1 MMRQRDLFRRVLAA
15 LLCLLLVPRLT
26 VPALAAGETVTIRS
40 AQDLLELA
48 HSCTLD
54 TWSQGKTVRLAADIS
69 LDSVDFTPI
78 PSFGGQFDGGGHT
91 ISGLTLWESVSPTGL
106 FGTIQDGAVVRD
118 LHVRGSV
125 APGGARD
132 AAGGIAGE
140 NRGTIQNCTFSGTV
154 SGANSI
160 GGIAGV
166 NAVTGTIRSC
176 TAQGSIT
183 GKSMTGGIA
192 GQNLGTI
199 SGCRNDALVNITKRD
214 PGLDPAELSL
224 GADTDLGTLRAL
236 DTVNVTTDTGGI
248 AGCSTGMILSC
259 TNTAVIGYQHIGY
272 NVGGIAG
279 RSSGHIANCENRG
292 AVFGRKDIGGIVGQ
306 AEPDI
311 VLNLSA
317 DQVEN
322 LRTQLDQLQTLVD
335 RALVNAQDSGEDISG
350 RLGEIGGTVDGAVD
364 HAQDLGRRLS
374 DFGDSTTAEIN
385 RAGSIL
391 AGAVDRLGA
400 MSGDT
405 ASLSEDLTQSL
416 DALAKAVELLGES
429 ESPASTALEELQG
442 AADGLRR
449 AKEPLRQ
456 GIEQVGRGIGL
467 LQSTVSVK
475 DSQKLQAAEKQLGDG
490 LDALARSVQAVSDA
504 FGHLSNALDHGGLE
518 DAGSAA
524 RDLAAA
530 CSQMADGLSRAG
542 RGAGDLLD
550 AVQVKD
556 RAAVDGA
563 LKDLQAGVSEC
574 VKAGPDAAKA
584 LDELILALQS
594 PGGDTSAALEKL
606 TQSSGALSAGLGKVS
621 QALDTLEQ
629 NIKIDNEKAQAAMDT
644 IRAGIEAFTKGAE
657 DAAKALERL
666 EEALNAADTEE
677 IAKAIDELDTALS
690 QMSGAVEQINSGIQG
705 IRDNFGLTP
714 GAASG
719 GVDEVRTGVETLL
732 TAVEELDGAVAEFS
746 SALDSARQAGT
757 ALYGGTQALSDA
769 LELFRD
775 TSASGTGILQQ
786 AGDLFEYLSDVD
798 PIQITY
804 PAGEIG
810 TAADGLFDSMKAL
823 SGQMDALN
831 GRVNAASSVLE
842 HDLLQVSAQLRL
854 TSDTLLDAIQDAE
867 NGSLQGSISDTSEED
882 VDAVTSGKILSCVN
896 RAAVR
901 GDINVG
907 GVAGAMAVEYELDPE
922 DDLSTDAPVYR
933 RAYELKAILHKCAN
947 YGGVN
952 SLRNYAGGVCGRA
965 DLGLVSRCEGYGSVE
980 SESGDYVGGVAGFT
994 GGAVRDCFAKCR
1006 LSGGDY
1012 VGGIIGAAEAD
1023 GGGSVSRCR
1032 SLVQISEHGQYAG
1045 AISGGSGG
1053 TFQDNLFVSDGLA
1066 GLDRVSLA
1074 GQAQTVSYAQLL
1086 QAEDLPAEF
1095 RQFTLRFVAGETV
1108 VKEAVFHY
1116 GDSFGP
1122 EAYPELPPQEG
1133 HFAAWDTQ
1141 ELKDLRF
1148 DTDVTAVYTPYITTL
1163 AGGGCR
1169 DDGRSVFLGEG
1180 EFSAAEDFTARRVDL
1195 DAEETVGLGLFSRRT
1210 LLETWE
1216 LSGAGT
1222 VRFLSPTGSTD
1233 ALELYIRDKAGWRK
1247 LDADAAGSYL
1257 LFRIPDGAATLAA
1270 VSCTPVWWIWLLA
1283 AVLAAGVVLGI
1294 SLYKRH
1300 RRRQRKAQPMQE
1312 APPAGPDQGPEGG
1325 GKRQRPR
1332 VLWAVLSVV
1341 LCVAAAGAALFFASG
1356 LKDDLAACH
1365 LLKKYINQE
1374 ELDAK
1379 LSVDVQAGGLRHH
1392 LETGLTRARAE
1403 GKRVTRAQ
1411 QYGASVYYCEGLL
1424 YLENGQPLEVGSVF
1438 PDYPSLMSGVLTL
1451 YRDADISVFDNPGKT
1466 IYRVQV
1472 DGDAAQSVLENL
1484 FPSSIG
1490 RLTQVE
1496 RLDMD
1501 LVEQGGELAQLRFD
1515 AAGALDSTGP
1525 VTVSAVL
1532 ESAEGDSQGMELPPK
1547 VREQLTGGGGA
1558 EHITDQAMMKLLEAW
1573 LELNIRDPLGADVA
1587 LTADCG
1593 PLVLDEELVWTR
1605 TCAGGTEINSIRKNG
1620 RTYYISAGNVYDE
1633 TGNQEGVPGELFSP
1647 DDLLAL
1653 AYQLCVNGTLHRTQA
1668 GESCTYTL
1676 TLDGEGIVRAAR
1688 AILPETRD
1696 LSLTFQSG
1704 TIEMVVSEDRME
1716 RLNITCGGSIRL
1728 AMVDVP
1734 VSLGARLDFAAP
1746 AQADTPAVPD
1756 DVLDAMDGKLG

>member
-1 MMRQRDLFRRVLAA
+1 MRQHDLFRRALAA
-15 LLCLLLVPRLT
+15 LLCLLLVPRLA
-26 VPALAAGETVTIRS
+26 VIPARAAGETVTIRS
-40 AQDLLELA
+40 ARDLLELA
-48 HSCTLD
+48 DSCTLD
-54 TWSQGKTVRLAADIS
+54 TSSQGKTVRLAADIS

-78 PSFGGQFDGGGHT
+78 PSFGGEFDGGGHT
-91 ISGLTLWESVSPTGL
+91 ISGLTLRESASPTGL
-106 FGTIQDGAVVRD
+106 FGTVQDGAVVRD

-125 APGGARD
+125 APGGSRS

-154 SGANSI
+154 SGADSI

-192 GQNLGTI
+192 GQNLGVI

-214 PGLDPAELSL
+214 PGLDPDELDL

-236 DTVNVTTDTGGI
+236 DTVNVTTDAGGI
-248 AGCSTGMILSC
+248 AGCSSGMILSC

-279 RSSGHIANCENRG
+279 RSSGHIANCENKG

-311 VLNLSA
+311 VLTLSA
-317 DQVEN
+317 GQVEN
-322 LRTQLDQLQTLVD
+322 LRTQLDRLQDLVD
-335 RALVNAQDSGEDISG
+335 KALVNAQDSGDDISS
-350 RLGEIGGTVDGAVD
+350 RLGEICGTVDGAVD
-364 HAQDLGRRLS
+364 HAQDLGRQLS

-385 RAGSIL
+385 RVGGILSDAAG
-391 AGAVDRLGA
+391 RLDT
-400 MSGDT
+400 MSGD
-405 ASLSEDLTQSL
+405 ASRLSEDLTQAL
-416 DALAKAVELLGES
+416 DALAKAVELLGEA
-429 ESPASTALEELQG
+429 EPPASAALGELQG
-442 AADGLRR
+442 AADGLRQ
-449 AKEPLRQ
+449 AKTPLRQ
-456 GIEQVGRGIGL
+456 GMEQMGLGIDL
-467 LQSTVSVK
+467 LQNAAGVK
-475 DSQKLQAAEKQLGDG
+475 DAKKLRAAEKQLGDG
-490 LDALARSVQAVSDA
+490 LDSLAQSAQAISDA
-504 FGHLSNALDHGGLE
+504 FGHLANALGSNGLG

-524 RDLAAA
+524 RDLSAA
-530 CSQMADGLSRAG
+530 CSRMASGLG
-542 RGAGDLLD
+542 RVGQGAEDLLN
-550 AVQVKD
+550 AVQVED
-556 RAAVDGA
+556 RTAVDGA
-563 LKDLQAGVSEC
+563 LKDLRSGVSEC
-574 VKAGPDAAKA
+574 VRAGQDAANA
-584 LDELILALQS
+584 LDELIRALQS

-606 TQSSGALSAGLGKVS
+606 TQSAGALSAGMEKVS

-629 NIKIDNEKAQAAMDT
+629 NISIDNEKARAALDT
-644 IRAGIEAFTKGAE
+644 IRSGLETFTQGTE
-657 DAAKALERL
+657 NAAKALDRL
-666 EEALNAADTEE
+666 EKALNAADTEE
-677 IAKAIDELDTALS
+677 IAKAVDELDAALS
-690 QMSGAVEQINSGIQG
+690 QVSGAMGQINSGIQG
-705 IRDNFGLTP
+705 IRDNLSLTP
-714 GAASG
+714 GAANG
-719 GVDEVRTGVETLL
+719 GVDEVQSGMEALL
-732 TAVEELDGAVAEFS
+732 AAVDELDGAVAEFS
-746 SALDSARQAGT
+746 GALDSARQAGT
-757 ALYGGTQALSDA
+757 ALESGTQAISTA
-769 LELFRD
+769 LELFRGA
-775 TSASGTGILQQ
+775 SASGTGVLQQ
-786 AGDLFEYLSDVD
+786 AGDLFDYLSGVD

-804 PAGEIG
+804 PAGEIN
-810 TAADGLFDSMKAL
+810 TAADGLFDSIKTL

-831 GRVNAASSVLE
+831 SRVNAASGGLGN
-842 HDLLQVSAQLRL
+842 DLLQVSAQLRL
-854 TSDTLLDAIQDAE
+854 TSDTLLNALQDAE
-867 NGSLQGSISDTSEED
+867 NGSLQGSVSDTSEED
-882 VDAVTSGKILSCVN
+882 IDAVTSGKILSCVN

-922 DDLSTDAPVYR
+922 DDLSTDAPAYR

-947 YGGVN
+947 YGSVT

-965 DLGLVSRCEGYGSVE
+965 DLGLVSRCGGYGSVE

-994 GGAVRDCFAKCR
+994 GGAVRNCFAKCR

-1012 VGGIIGAAEAD
+1012 VGGITGAVEKD
-1023 GGGSVSRCR
+1023 GGGSVSRCC
-1032 SLVQISEHGQYAG
+1032 SLVQIPEHGQYAG

-1074 GQAQTVSYAQLL
+1074 GQAQAVDYAQLL

-1108 VKEAVFHY
+1108 VKETTFHY

-1122 EAYPELPPQEG
+1122 EVYPELPPREG
-1133 HFAAWDTQ
+1133 CFAAWDTQ
-1141 ELKDLRF
+1141 ELEELRF

-1163 AGGGCR
+1163 AGGGYR
-1169 DDGRSVFLGEG
+1169 DDGRPVFLGEG

-1195 DAEETVGLGLFSRRT
+1195 DAEETEGLSLFSRRA

-1222 VRFLSPTGSTD
+1222 VRYLSPTGSTD
-1233 ALELYIRDKAGWRK
+1233 ALELYIRDRAGWRK

-1257 LFRIPDGAATLAA
+1257 LCQIPNGTATLAA

-1283 AVLAAGVVLGI
+1283 AVLAAGIVLGI
-1294 SLYKRH
+1294 SRYQK
-1300 RRRQRKAQPMQE
+1300 RRRRKRKAQPVQE
-1312 APPAGPDQGPEGG
+1312 APPAGPDQGQED
-1325 GKRQRPR
+1325 GKRHPR
-1332 VLWAVLSVV
+1332 ALWAALAAV
-1341 LCVAAAGAALFFASG
+1341 LCVAAIGALLLFGLG
-1356 LKDDLAACH
+1356 LKDDLAAYH

-1374 ELDAK
+1374 ELDAR
-1379 LSVDVQAGGLRHH
+1379 LSVDVQVGELRHH
-1392 LETGLTRARAE
+1392 LETSLTRTQAE

-1411 QYGASVYYCEGLL
+1411 QYGASVYYCDGLL
-1424 YLENGQPLEVGSVF
+1424 YLENGHPLEAGGVF
-1438 PDYPSLMSGVLTL
+1438 PDYPSLMSGVLAL
-1451 YRDADISVFDNPGKT
+1451 YRDTDISVFDNPGKK

-1515 AAGALDSTGP
+1515 AAGALDGAGP
-1525 VTVSAVL
+1525 VAVSAVL
-1532 ESAEGDSQGMELPPK
+1532 ESAEEAGQGMELPLK

-1558 EHITDQAMMKLLEAW
+1558 EPAADQALMKLLEAW
-1573 LELNIRDPLGADVA
+1573 LELNVRDPLGADVA

-1593 PLVLDEELVWTR
+1593 PLILDEELAWTR
-1605 TCAGGTEINSIRKNG
+1605 SYAGGVEINSIRKNG
-1620 RTYYISAGNVYDE
+1620 RTYYISAGGVYDE
-1633 TGNQEGVPGELFSP
+1633 TGSQEGVPGELCPP
-1647 DDLLAL
+1647 DGLLAL
-1653 AYQLCVNGTLHRTQA
+1653 AYQLCLNGTPRCAQA

-1676 TLDGEGIVRAAR
+1676 ELDKDGIAR
-1688 AILPETRD
+1688 MAGTILPEARD
-1696 LSLTFQSG
+1696 LALTFHAG
-1704 TIEMVVSEDRME
+1704 TIEVVVSGDRVE
-1716 RLNITCGGSIRL
+1716 RLNIACGGTVQL

-1734 VSLGARLDFAAP
+1734 MSLGVRMDFTAP
-1746 AQADTPAVPD
+1746 AQTDTPAVPD
-1756 DVLDAMDGKLG
+1756 DVLDVIDGMLS

>member
-1 MMRQRDLFRRVLAA
+1 MMRQHDLFQRVLAA

-26 VPALAAGETVTIRS
+26 APALAAGETVTIRS

-48 HSCTLD
+48 SSCTLD

-106 FGTIQDGAVVRD
+106 FGTIQAGAVVRD

-125 APGGARD
+125 APGGAKD

-140 NRGTIQNCTFSGTV
+140 NRGTIQSCTFSGTV
-154 SGANSI
+154 SGADSI

-166 NAVTGTIRSC
+166 NTVTGTIRSC

-192 GQNLGTI
+192 GQNLGVI
-199 SGCRNDALVNITKRD
+199 SGCRNDALVNVTERD
-214 PGLDPAELSL
+214 PGLDPAELNL
-224 GADTDLGTLRAL
+224 GANTDLGTLRAL
-236 DTVNVTTDTGGI
+236 DTVNVTTDAGGI

-292 AVFGRKDIGGIVGQ
+292 AVFGRKDIGGIAGQ

-322 LRTQLDQLQTLVD
+322 LRTQLDRLQDLVD
-335 RALVNAQDSGEDISG
+335 QALVNAQDSGDDISG

-364 HAQDLGRRLS
+364 HAQDLGRQLS
-374 DFGDSTTAEIN
+374 DFGDRTAAEVN

-391 AGAVDRLGA
+391 ASAVDRLDA
-400 MSGDT
+400 MSGDA

-416 DALAKAVELLGES
+416 DALAKAAELLGET
-429 ESPASTALEELQG
+429 ESPASAALGELQG

-449 AKEPLRQ
+449 AKAPLRQ
-456 GIEQVGRGIGL
+456 GIEQMNRGIGL
-467 LQSTVSVK
+467 LQSAVSVK
-475 DSQKLQAAEKQLGDG
+475 DSQKLQAAEKQIGDG
-490 LDALARSVQAVSDA
+490 LDALVRSAQAVSDA
-504 FGHLSNALDHGGLE
+504 VGHLSNALDSGGLE

-524 RDLAAA
+524 RDLASA
-530 CSQMADGLSRAG
+530 CSQMADGLGRVG

-550 AVQVKD
+550 AVQVED
-556 RAAVDGA
+556 QTAVDGA
-563 LKDLQAGVSEC
+563 LKDLQSGVSEC
-574 VKAGPDAAKA
+574 VKAGQDAAKA
-584 LDELILALQS
+584 LNELILALQS
-594 PGGDTSAALEKL
+594 PGGDTSASLEKL
-606 TQSSGALSAGLGKVS
+606 TQSAGALSAGMGKVS

-629 NIKIDNEKAQAAMDT
+629 NINIDNEKAQAAMDA

-657 DAAKALERL
+657 DAAKSLDRL
-666 EEALNAADTEE
+666 EKALNAADTEE

-690 QMSGAVEQINSGIQG
+690 QISGAVEQINSGIQG
-705 IRDNFGLTP
+705 IRGNLSLTP
-714 GAASG
+714 GAANG
-719 GVDEVRTGVETLL
+719 GVDEVQSGMAALL
-732 TAVEELDGAVAEFS
+732 TAVDELDVAVAEFS
-746 SALDSARQAGT
+746 GALGNVRQAGT
-757 ALYGGTQALSDA
+757 ILYGGTQALSDA

-775 TSASGTGILQQ
+775 ASTSGTGILQQ
-786 AGDLFEYLSDVD
+786 TGDLFDYLSGVE

-804 PAGEIG
+804 PAGEIS
-810 TAADGLFDSMKAL
+810 TAAGGLFDSIKAL
-823 SGQMDALN
+823 SGQMAALN
-831 GRVNAASSVLE
+831 NRVSAASSGLG

-854 TSDTLLDAIQDAE
+854 TSDTLLDALQDAE
-867 NGSLQGSISDTSEED
+867 NGSLRGSISDTSEED
-882 VDAVTSGKILSCVN
+882 IDAVTSGKILSCVN
-896 RAAVR
+896 RGAVR

-922 DDLSTDAPVYR
+922 DDLSTDAPAYR
-933 RAYELKAILHKCAN
+933 RAYELKAILHKCDN
-947 YGGVN
+947 YGGVT

-994 GGAVRDCFAKCR
+994 GGAVRSCFAKCR

-1012 VGGIIGAAEAD
+1012 VGGITGAVEED
-1023 GGGSVSRCR
+1023 GGGSVSHCR
-1032 SLVQISEHGQYAG
+1032 SLVQVSEHGQYAG

-1074 GQAQTVSYAQLL
+1074 GQAQAVDYAELL

-1095 RQFTLRFVAGETV
+1095 RQFSLRFLAGETV
-1108 VKEAVFHY
+1108 VREAVFHY

-1122 EAYPELPPQEG
+1122 EIYPELPPREG

-1148 DTDVTAVYTPYITTL
+1148 DTDVAAVYTPYITTL

-1169 DDGRSVFLGEG
+1169 DDGRPVFLGEG

-1210 LLETWE
+1210 LLEAWE

-1257 LFRIPDGAATLAA
+1257 LCRIPDGAATLAA

-1283 AVLAAGVVLGI
+1283 TGLAVGTVLGI

-1300 RRRQRKAQPMQE
+1300 HRQKGKVQPVQE
-1312 APPAGPDQGPEGG
+1312 APPAGLDQGPEG
-1325 GKRQRPR
+1325 RRRPKAM
-1332 VLWAVLSVV
+1332 WAALAAV
-1341 LCVAAAGAALFFASG
+1341 LCVAAVGVVLFFASG
-1356 LKDDLAACH
+1356 MKDDLAAYH

-1379 LSVDVQAGGLRHH
+1379 LSVDVQAGGLRYH
-1392 LETGLTRARAE
+1392 LETSLTRAQAE

-1424 YLENGQPLEVGSVF
+1424 YLENGQPLEAGGVF

-1451 YRDADISVFDNPGKT
+1451 YRDTDISVFDNPGKK

-1484 FPSSIG
+1484 FPASIG
-1490 RLTQVE
+1490 CLTQVE

-1515 AAGALDSTGP
+1515 AAGALDGMGP

-1532 ESAEGDSQGMELPPK
+1532 ESAEAQGMELPPK

-1558 EHITDQAMMKLLEAW
+1558 ELVTDQAVMKLLEAW
-1573 LELNIRDPLGADVA
+1573 LELSVRDPLGAGVSI
-1587 LTADCG
+1587 TADCG
-1593 PLVLDEELVWTR
+1593 PLILDEDLAWTR
-1605 TCAGGTEINSIRKNG
+1605 TYAGGVEVNSIRKNG
-1620 RTYYISAGNVYDE
+1620 RTYYISAGDVYDE
-1633 TGNQEGVPGELFSP
+1633 TGSQGGVPGKLCLP
-1647 DDLLAL
+1647 DDLLSL
-1653 AYQLCVNGTLHRTQA
+1653 AYQLCVNGTLHCAQA
-1668 GESCTYTL
+1668 GESCVYTL
-1676 TLDGEGIVRAAR
+1676 ALDKDGIAR
-1688 AILPETRD
+1688 VAGAILPETRD
-1696 LSLTFQSG
+1696 LALTFRSG
-1704 TIEMVVSEDRME
+1704 TIEVVVSGDRVKQMS
-1716 RLNITCGGSIRL
+1716 IACGGSVQL

-1734 VSLGARLDFAAP
+1734 MSLSVQMDFAAP
-1746 AQADTPAVPD
+1746 AQVNTPAVPD
-1756 DVLDAMDGKLG
+1756 DVLNAMDGKLGQ